1 MKFMCDKE
9 TFAKKIFNAN
19 DFKNAKSSI
28 SITSNV
34 YLKTTQ
40 DQLIIKATDNNMGYI
55 SYLPVITIEEGE
67 AIVSCT
73 KLGDIL
79 KAFSNIENIILET
92 ENDVLNI
99 SPKDSKKHFNFEL
112 KTNSIEEFPN
122 LETPDNKDFFKI
134 NALSFLDM
142 IKQTQF
148 AASKDESRHYLCG
161 QFFQKIEGGIAM
173 VATDGKRL
181 SFIKSRCED
190 NVPNFPSVTIPT
202 KFISIISKIIE
213 ETGEIEIA
221 LEKNLIS
228 IRLSDETFLYSSL
241 IEVGFPVYNRI
252 IPQEQKYK
260 CLLNLKDTIDA
271 INRVKLFVLDKSNR
285 IFLNIS
291 QNKLTLTSD
300 ITEQGQAS
308 EDLDCDY
315 NGEEIK
321 IAVNYNFFL
330 DPLKNMDVD
339 YFSINFDG
347 PNKTLKLLPES
358 NEKSYLHIVM
368 PIQPK

>member
-9 TFAKKIFNAN
+9 TFSKKIFYAN
-19 DFKNAKSSI
+19 DFKNTKSSI

-34 YLKTTQ
+34 YLQTTQ
-40 DQLIIKATDNNMGYI
+40 DQLIIKATDNNIGYI

-67 AIVSCT
+67 AIVSCV

-79 KAFSNIENIILET
+79 KAFTGIENIILET
-92 ENDVLNI
+92 NNDLLNI
-99 SPKDSKKHFNFEL
+99 YPKDSKKHFNFEL
-112 KTNSIEEFPN
+112 KTNNVEDFPT
-122 LETPDNKDFFKI
+122 LENPNEKDFFKI
-134 NALSFLDM
+134 SASSFLEM

-161 QFFQKIEGGIAM
+161 QFFQRIDGGIAM

-181 SFIKSRCED
+181 SFIKERCDES
-190 NVPNFPSVTIPT
+190 VPNFPSVTIPT
-202 KFISIISKIIE
+202 KFITIASKIIE
-213 ETGEIEIA
+213 EIGDIEIS

-228 IRLSDETFLYSSL
+228 IRLADETFFYSSL

-252 IPQEQKYK
+252 IPQDQKYK
-260 CLLNLKDTIDA
+260 CILNLKDTIDA

-285 IFLNIS
+285 IFLNINS
-291 QNKLTLTSD
+291 NKLSLMSD

-315 NGEEIK
+315 NGENIK

-330 DPLKNMDVD
+330 DPLKNMDVE

>member
-1 MKFMCDKE
+1 MKFMCDKD

-40 DQLIIKATDNNMGYI
+40 DQLIIKTTDNNMGYI

-67 AIVSCT
+67 SIVSCT

-79 KAFSNIENIILET
+79 KAFTNIENIILET
-92 ENDVLNI
+92 NKDILNI
-99 SPKDSKKHFNFEL
+99 YPKDSSKHFNFEL
-112 KTNSIEEFPN
+112 KINDVNDFPT
-122 LETPDNKDFFKI
+122 LESPDKKDFFKLSAI
-134 NALSFLDM
+134 SFLDM
-142 IKQTQF
+142 IKHTQF

-161 QFFQKIEGGIAM
+161 HFFQKIEGGIAM
-173 VATDGKRL
+173 VTTDGKRL
-181 SFIKSRCED
+181 SFIKTRCED
-190 NVPNFPSVTIPT
+190 TVPSFPSVTIPT

-213 ETGEIEIA
+213 DSGEIEIA

-228 IRLSDETFLYSSL
+228 IKLPDETFFYSSL

-260 CLLNLKDTIDA
+260 CILNLKDTVDA

-291 QNKLTLTSD
+291 SNKLTLLSD
-300 ITEQGQAS
+300 VTEQGQAV
-308 EDLDCDY
+308 EELDCDY
-315 NGEEIK
+315 NGEDVK

-358 NEKSYLHIVM
+358 NDKSYLHIVM

>member
-1 MKFMCDKE
+1 MKFMCDKDS
-9 TFAKKIFNAN
+9 FSKKIFSAN
-19 DFKNAKSSI
+19 DFKNTKSSI
-28 SITSNV
+28 SITTNV
-34 YLKTTQ
+34 YLQTSQ
-40 DQLIIKATDNNMGYI
+40 DQLIIKTTDNNMGYI

-67 AIVSCT
+67 TTVSCT

-92 ENDVLNI
+92 NNDNLNI
-99 SPKDSKKHFNFEL
+99 YPKDSTKHFNFEL
-112 KTNSIEEFPN
+112 KTIDANEFPKM
-122 LETPDNKDFFKI
+122 ESPDNKDFFKI
-134 NALSFLDM
+134 SSLSFLEM
-142 IKQTQF
+142 IKHTQF

-161 QFFQKIEGGIAM
+161 QFFQKIDGGIAM

-181 SFIKSRCED
+181 SYIKERCD
-190 NVPNFPSVTIPT
+190 DSVPNFPSVTIPT
-202 KFISIISKIIE
+202 KFISVASKIIE
-213 ETGEIEIA
+213 DSGEIEIA
-221 LEKNLIS
+221 LEKNLIA
-228 IRLSDETFLYSSL
+228 IRLADETFFYSSL

-252 IPQEQKYK
+252 IPQNQQFK
-260 CLLNLKDTIDA
+260 CILNLQDTIDA

-285 IFLNIS
+285 IFLNIKS
-291 QNKLTLTSD
+291 NKLILTSD
-300 ITEQGQAS
+300 ITDQGQAL
-308 EDLDCDY
+308 EEIDCEY
-315 NGEEIK
+315 NGEEIT

>member
-9 TFAKKIFNAN
+9 ALSKKIFNAN
-19 DFKNAKSSI
+19 DFKNTKSSI
-28 SITSNV
+28 SITTNV
-34 YLKTTQ
+34 FLKTVQ
-40 DQLIIKATDNNMGYI
+40 DLLIIKATDNNMGYI
-55 SYLPVITIEEGE
+55 TSISVLTIEEGE
-67 AIVSCT
+67 TTVSCT

-79 KAFSNIENIILET
+79 KAFSGIENIILET
-92 ENDVLNI
+92 KNDNLNI
-99 SPKDSKKHFNFEL
+99 YPKDSNKHFNFEL
-112 KTNSIEEFPN
+112 KTIDSREFPEMEN
-122 LETPDNKDFFKI
+122 QDKKSFFKI
-134 NALSFLDM
+134 NSDAFLDM
-142 IKQTQF
+142 IKHTQF

-181 SFIKSRCED
+181 SFIKKRCD
-190 NVPNFPSVTIPT
+190 DSVPNFPSVTIPT
-202 KFISIISKIIE
+202 KFINIISKILE
-213 ETGEIEIA
+213 DSGEMDIS

-228 IRLSDETFLYSSL
+228 IRLADETFMYSSL

-260 CLLNLKDTIDA
+260 CILNLQDTIDA

-285 IFLNIS
+285 IFLNIIS
-291 QNKLTLTSD
+291 NKLTLTSD
-300 ITEQGQAS
+300 ITEQGQAL
-308 EDLDCDY
+308 EEIDCDY
-315 NGEEIK
+315 NGEDIS

>member
-9 TFAKKIFNAN
+9 FFSKKIFQAN
-19 DFKNAKSSI
+19 DFKNTKSSI
-28 SITSNV
+28 SITTNV
-34 YLKTTQ
+34 FLKTTQ
-40 DQLIIKATDNNMGYI
+40 DLLIIKTTDNNMGYI
-55 SYLPVITIEEGE
+55 SSIPVITIEEGE
-67 AIVSCT
+67 TTVSCN

-79 KAFSNIENIILET
+79 KAFNKVDNIILET
-92 ENDVLNI
+92 KNDSINI
-99 SPKDSKKHFNFEL
+99 YPKDSNKTFNFEL
-112 KTNSIEEFPN
+112 KTIDANEFPTM
-122 LETPDNKDFFKI
+122 ESPEDKEFFKI
-134 NALSFLDM
+134 SSLSFLDM
-142 IKQTQF
+142 IKHTQF

-161 QFFQKIEGGIAM
+161 QFFQKVEGGIAM

-181 SFIKSRCED
+181 SFIKKRCD
-190 NVPNFPSVTIPT
+190 DSVPNFPSVTIPT
-202 KFISIISKIIE
+202 KFINILSKILE
-213 ETGEIEIA
+213 DSGEMEIS

-228 IRLSDETFLYSSL
+228 IRLADETFLYSSL

-252 IPQEQKYK
+252 IPQEQKFK
-260 CLLNLKDTIDA
+260 CILNLQDTVDA

-285 IFLNIS
+285 IFLNILPT
-291 QNKLTLTSD
+291 KLILTSD
-300 ITEQGQAS
+300 VTEQGQAL
-308 EDLDCDY
+308 EEIGCEY
-315 NGEEIK
+315 NGEEIT

-330 DPLKNMDVD
+330 DPLKNMDVE